1 MSAADIGPLVT
12 FFGAEPHGVEVASAA
27 QVRSLVKG
35 SSKVVGVVRADD
47 VTADVRAL
55 AIDGLQLFGATRIH
69 NPLIWPLLV
78 DEPGVTSSFLA
89 TPEWTIAAGGDV
101 MLDKAVYAQSIRN
114 HLGVDYAWNGGTA
127 VVDHRYCCGWGGK
140 PLVAG
145 SRTGDAG
152 AVGNLFRSADLSI
165 VNLESPEPDKY
176 RYHAT
181 GFTFTGDSE
190 LLLGLA
196 DAGIDLA
203 GLANNHIGN
212 AGPKGVLDTIS
223 HLDQLG
229 IAHAGAGT
237 NQATAR
243 KAAWLAAGGLQI
255 AVLAYD
261 LVDPNSYWAASGRA
275 GSAAFSLPA
284 VLRDIKAAK
293 KAGADIVIVMP
304 HWGIEYTD
312 SVLPLQRSY
321 AARMVAAG
329 ADLILGSHSHWV
341 GPFEQVAPGH
351 FAFDSLGDLVFD
363 WTHDERTQEGVVA
376 DLTYVGKTLVQIDL
390 HPTVI
395 IAGQPNLLD
404 PSGDGDRLLN
414 AIRRTSEPSL
424 HW

>member
-1 MSAADIGPLVT
+1 
-12 FFGAEPHGVEVASAA
+12 
-27 QVRSLVKG
+27 
-35 SSKVVGVVRADD
+35 
-47 VTADVRAL
+47 
-55 AIDGLQLFGATRIH
+55 
-69 NPLIWPLLV
+69 
-78 DEPGVTSSFLA
+78 
-89 TPEWTIAAGGDV
+89 
-101 MLDKAVYAQSIRN
+101 
-114 HLGVDYAWNGGTA
+114 
-127 VVDHRYCCGWGGK
+127 
-140 PLVAG
+140 
-145 SRTGDAG
+145 
-152 AVGNLFRSADLSI
+152 
-165 VNLESPEPDKY
+165 
-176 RYHAT
+176 
-181 GFTFTGDSE
+181 
-190 LLLGLA
+190 
-196 DAGIDLA
+196 
-203 GLANNHIGN
+203 
-212 AGPKGVLDTIS
+212 
-223 HLDQLG
+223 
-229 IAHAGAGT
+229 
-237 NQATAR
+237 
-243 KAAWLAAGGLQI
+243 
-255 AVLAYD
+255 
-261 LVDPNSYWAASGRA
+261 
-275 GSAAFSLPA
+275 LPA